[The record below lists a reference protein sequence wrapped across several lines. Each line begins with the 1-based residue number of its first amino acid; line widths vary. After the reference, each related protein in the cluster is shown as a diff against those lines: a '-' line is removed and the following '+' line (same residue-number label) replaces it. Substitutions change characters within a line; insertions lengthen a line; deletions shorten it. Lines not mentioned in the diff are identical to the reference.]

1 MHLCQVSPE
10 KIRQHSPLFQLS
22 ILPCQV
28 TSFLTS
34 KDAKTIVIDLGHG
47 SVKAGF
53 GGEAVPRSVVPT
65 ILGNDGSVGDAALS
79 KAGSLTLVNP
89 LDGDKLNADNCQK
102 LLRHVFDDLH
112 QDPSGCSILISEPL
126 GNPVA
131 NRETLAQ
138 LIFETFSASSLY
150 IASSVALDAFS
161 QGHMTAIVVD
171 SGDRFTQ
178 FVPICDGWQL
188 PGAATKI
195 EFGGR
200 NITQYLAEL
209 LKSQQSFSSPSEL
222 QIVRDIKE
230 KQCYVATNYDA
241 ELKAPKPVSYT
252 LPTAT
257 DINLGIERFKCAEI
271 MFQPSLAG
279 LHHENIAQVCRDT
292 LAKVPEA
299 KRGSLS
305 GKILLCGGNFL
316 FEGAR
321 ARFASEIGSEY
332 AVVPSE
338 VNPKYSTFAGGSI
351 LTQHPTY
358 GALPVTRAEYQ
369 AEGGAVLARKCKQ
382 IA

>member
-1 MHLCQVSPE
+1 MSN
-10 KIRQHSPLFQLS
+10 
-22 ILPCQV
+22 
-28 TSFLTS
+28 
-34 KDAKTIVIDLGHG
+34 DAKTIVIDLGHG

-53 GGEAVPRSVVPT
+53 GGDPVPRSVVPT
-65 ILGNDGSVGDAALS
+65 ILGSDGSVGDAALS
-79 KAGSLTLVNP
+79 KAGSLTLVDP

-112 QDPSGCSILISEPL
+112 QDPSGCSILVSEPL

-131 NRETLAQ
+131 SRETLAQ
-138 LIFETFSASSLY
+138 LIFETFSASSFY
-150 IASSVALDAFS
+150 IGSAAALDAFS
-161 QGHMTAIVVD
+161 QGQLTALVVD
-171 SGDRFTQ
+171 SGDRYTQ
-178 FVPICDGWQL
+178 IVPICDGWQL

-209 LKSQQSFSSPSEL
+209 LKSQQSFSSLSEL

-230 KQCYVATNYDA
+230 KQCYVAENYEA
-241 ELKAPKPVSYT
+241 ELKAPKSVSYT
-252 LPTAT
+252 LPTAV
-257 DINLGIERFKCAEI
+257 DINLGIERFKCTEI
-271 MFQPSLAG
+271 MFQPALNG
-279 LHHENIAQVCRDT
+279 LHHENLAKVCRDT

-299 KRGSLS
+299 KRGTLS
-305 GKILLCGGNFL
+305 GKIVPVGGNFL
-316 FEGAR
+316 FAGAKQ
-321 ARFASEIGSEY
+321 RFASELGSGY
-332 AVVPSE
+332 SVVP
-338 VNPKYSTFAGGSI
+338 VDANPKYSTFCGGSV